1 MPRSVNQLPKSK
13 FLLTVWSK
21 TQSGDMNAPAGIKA
35 VSVRKLVDEAVKLG
49 CISKKMQN
57 ARYGPGFELV
67 TGRNKACV
75 VVSM

>member
-13 FLLTVWSK
+13 FLLRWWPK

-67 TGRNKACV
+67 TGAGR
-75 VVSM
+75 